1 MVDYRSLSAD
11 ELLTALEQA
20 GRTPDLDLIRTCLE
34 RKEELT
40 PGLLEMLAGGVEKD
54 WEPDDP
60 RWYREIHAGLLL
72 IAFREPAALPIFAEI
87 FRDEER
93 ENLIEWFSTELPA
106 YGPAATQM
114 TIDLLNDDSAYE
126 FARIVSTEMLAA
138 IAWHHPDERERI
150 LEALRALL
158 PPLAEDGTLA
168 LPPGSRRQDIWT
180 WVASALADLRDTV
193 SQPQVFALYKRGL
206 IDDSVMGGL
215 EDYLAKFEPDAHPP
229 LAASYE
235 YDILKTYEGLHQ
247 QAAREAKWRAEA
259 AQRAPTSQPVPT
271 PSVLQTT
278 GVSQPTQRKQ
288 RTRSRRK
295 VGRNDPCPCGSGR
308 KYKHCCGKRR

>member
-11 ELLTALEQA
+11 ELLIALEQS
-20 GRTPDLDLIRTCLE
+20 GRTPDLDLIRACLE
-34 RKEELT
+34 RREELT
-40 PGLLEMLAGGVEKD
+40 PGLLEMLAGGVDED
-54 WEPDDP
+54 WDPDDP
-60 RWYREIHAGLLL
+60 RWYWEIHAGLLL

-114 TIDLLNDDSAYE
+114 VIDLLNDQDAYE
-126 FARIVSTEMLAA
+126 FTRFVSTEMLAA
-138 IAWHHPDERERI
+138 IAFQHPGERERI

-158 PPLAEDGTLA
+158 PPLGEDGDLA
-168 LPPGSRRQDIWT
+168 LPPGNRRQDIWT

-193 SQPQVFALYKRGL
+193 SQPQVVALYKRGL

-215 EDYLAKFEPDAHPP
+215 ENYLAKFEPDAHPP
-229 LAASYE
+229 LAASYQ

-247 QAAREAKWRAEA
+247 QAAWEAKWRAKA
-259 AQRAPTSQPVPT
+259 AQPMPT
-271 PSVLQTT
+271 PSALQT
-278 GVSQPTQRKQ
+278 VSDSQPTQREQ
-288 RTRSRRK
+288 RIRSKKK
-295 VGRNDPCPCGSGR
+295 VGRNEPCPCGSGR
-308 KYKHCCGKRR
+308 KYKHCCGKKR